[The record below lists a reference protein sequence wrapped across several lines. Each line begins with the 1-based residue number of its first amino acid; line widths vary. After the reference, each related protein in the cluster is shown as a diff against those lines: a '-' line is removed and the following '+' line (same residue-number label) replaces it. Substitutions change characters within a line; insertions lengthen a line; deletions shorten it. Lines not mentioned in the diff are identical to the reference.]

1 MMTIDDINS
10 INKYVE
16 YILLQQFDNGYRVYD
31 NHDNDEFRTTEFYI
45 LKEKSKF
52 SWVKYLKD
60 NGHTKSTIS
69 YGTTS
74 DNYNHKMSTM
84 DRFRTG
90 TPLQAYF
97 INHPDGYY
105 ITLLDIKFVEYREW
119 LRQNKLNE
127 LV

>member
-1 MMTIDDINS
+1 MTLNDISS
-10 INKYVE
+10 INRYVE
-16 YILLQQFDNGYRVYD
+16 YTLLQQFDNGCPVYNNSD
-31 NHDNDEFRTTEFYI
+31 INMEFQI
-45 LKEKSKF
+45 LKEKSKL
-52 SWVKYLKD
+52 SWINYLKE
-60 NGHTKSTIS
+60 NGHVKSTIS

>member
-1 MMTIDDINS
+1 MMTIDDINT

-16 YILLQQFDNGYRVYD
+16 YTLLNSNHSDNYYGS
-31 NHDNDEFRTTEFYI
+31 NEFNI
-45 LKEKSKF
+45 LKEKSKL
-52 SWVKYLKD
+52 SWINYLKE
-60 NGHTKSTIS
+60 NGHVKSTIS

-105 ITLLDIKFVEYREW
+105 ITLLDIKFFEYKEW
-119 LRQNKLNE
+119 LRQTKLNE